1 MEANLSCQERKA
13 SLPAEYGECTNPD
26 SEAVSEQSSVDSTP
40 IARESAGNARYPPET
55 QSCPDRVLDD
65 RRDDSTASFAAQK
78 FKTGRAQFV
87 QCKTYTGPEMVI
99 LGRSTEGERSVE
111 DAILAIS
118 EMKNKHRNWA
128 KIEDW
133 IWEHLL
139 RCLRILHY
147 NEQKSEDD
155 NLLSA
160 VGHRPQKSAYWIN
173 SLVEAVAKRIGP
185 WGLLVNC
192 AYSGELPFSN
202 QYRSNSSSGQ
212 LSMERSWP
220 L

>member
-1 MEANLSCQERKA
+1 MESNLSCQESKS
-13 SLPAEYGECTNPD
+13 SLPAEYGERACSD
-26 SEAVSEQSSVDSTP
+26 SEVASEQRSLDSTP
-40 IARESAGNARYPPET
+40 IARECAGNATYSPEI
-55 QSCPDRVLDD
+55 QPLDD
-65 RRDDSTASFAAQK
+65 RRDEGLASFAVQK
-78 FKTGRAQFV
+78 FKTGQAQFR
-87 QCKTYTGPEMVI
+87 QCKNYAGPEMVI
-99 LGRSTEGERSVE
+99 PGRWTESNRRVE
-111 DAILAIS
+111 AAILAIS
-118 EMKNKHRNWA
+118 EMKNKHRDWA

-133 IWEHLL
+133 VWEHLL
-139 RCLRILHY
+139 RCLRILQYHEQG
-147 NEQKSEDD
+147 NE

-160 VGHRPQKSAYWIN
+160 VGHRPEKSAYWIN

-192 AYSGELPFSN
+192 AYSGELPFLG

>member
-1 MEANLSCQERKA
+1 
-13 SLPAEYGECTNPD
+13 
-26 SEAVSEQSSVDSTP
+26 
-40 IARESAGNARYPPET
+40 
-55 QSCPDRVLDD
+55 
-65 RRDDSTASFAAQK
+65 
-78 FKTGRAQFV
+78 
-87 QCKTYTGPEMVI
+87 MVI